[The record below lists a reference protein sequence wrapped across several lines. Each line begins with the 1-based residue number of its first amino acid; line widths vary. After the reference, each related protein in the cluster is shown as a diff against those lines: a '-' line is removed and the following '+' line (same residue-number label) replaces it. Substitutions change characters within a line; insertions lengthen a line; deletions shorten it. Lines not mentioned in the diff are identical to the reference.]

1 MTQTATDSLAGRL
14 RAALDRAID
23 PRGLVVLRVGFG
35 ALILFSTLRVVAY
48 GWVEELYVNPTY
60 HFTWQHLDFVQ
71 PWPAWAMYLHFGLIG
86 LAGLGIMLG
95 AFYRASA
102 VALLV
107 LWTWVELIDKA
118 LYLNHYYFVSL
129 VAALLAVLPLHRA
142 CSVDARRG
150 LADANK
156 PMGAWVSWAL
166 RAQVGLVYF
175 YAGVAK
181 LNADWL
187 LRAQPLRIWLAAH
200 TDLPLV
206 GQWMAEPWLAY
217 AMSWSGALYD
227 LTIPFW
233 LLWRPSRPWAW
244 ASVVGFHVIT
254 WALFPIGVFPW
265 VMILMA
271 TVFFAHDW
279 PGRFGFKARPAARST
294 GGGVPAWLGWA
305 LAAFLGLQA
314 LLPLRFLLYPGHI
327 NWHEQG
333 FRFAWRVMLIE
344 KAGYLEYEVRDPSTG
359 RTWTVY
365 PREGLT
371 PQQRKSIAT
380 QPDMILQY
388 AHELRDR
395 YRAQGVGPVQIY
407 AESWVSWNGR
417 SSARLVDPEVDLAAQ
432 PRGLGDKPWILPAPP

>member
-1 MTQTATDSLAGRL
+1 MTPTAIKGGLEALRGRAQQT
-14 RAALDRAID
+14 ID

-35 ALILFSTLRVVAY
+35 ALILFSALRVMAY
-48 GWVEELYVNPTY
+48 GWVEELYVQPAY
-60 HFTWQHLDFVQ
+60 HFTWLHLDFVR
-71 PWPAWAMYLHFGLIG
+71 PWPGWGMYLHFGLIG
-86 LAGLGIMLG
+86 LAGLGIALG
-95 AFYRASA
+95 AFYRLSA
-102 VALLV
+102 VALCL

-118 LYLNHYYFVSL
+118 LYLNHYYFISL

-150 LADANK
+150 LADARR

-175 YAGVAK
+175 YAGFAK

-206 GQWMAEPWLAY
+206 GPLMAEPWLAY

-233 LLWRPSRPWAW
+233 LLWRPARPWAW

-254 WALFPIGVFPW
+254 WSLFPIGVFPW

-279 PGRFGFKARPAARST
+279 PARCRFPALAPPPGRAAAP
-294 GGGVPAWLGWA
+294 GWLSWA
-305 LAAFLGLQA
+305 LALFLALQA
-314 LLPLRFLLYPGHI
+314 LLPLRSLLYPGQV

-333 FRFAWRVMLIE
+333 FRFSWRVMLIE
-344 KAGYLEYEVRDPSTG
+344 KAGYLEYEARDPETG
-359 RTWTVY
+359 RRWTLY

-388 AHELRDR
+388 AHWLRDR
-395 YRAQGVGPVQIY
+395 HQAQGLGRLEIY
-407 AESWVSWNGR
+407 ANCWVSWNGR
-417 SSARLVDPEVDLAAQ
+417 ASARLIDPTVDLAAQ